1 MSPTENSSARI
12 FDNISALA
20 IAQIVAMM
28 AGFFSTAWV
37 ARSLGPEGYGI
48 IGFGTAFISYFGLM
62 VILGTDYYGNR
73 EIAQNPDKAQALA
86 AKIIGL
92 RFVLATVTLTIYF
105 AIIYFIDRSQPV
117 KIVMM
122 IQAIGPVFT
131 VIAIDFIFE
140 GRQRMRAVAVRVG
153 GSSVLS
159 LVCILLFVRG
169 SEDVYVAAAIPV
181 LATAIGTVWL
191 VGLAHKQ
198 IVPLRISLD
207 RQALTTVFK
216 DCAPIAISG
225 FMATL
230 FLNIDIVMLGFLRSE
245 AETGLYTG
253 MARLYILAFALGN
266 LVTAA
271 FRPAIA
277 AAFPEPGAMVRQYGA
292 NMTMVVLFGF
302 PIVAGVIAFPGEI
315 VGLVFGAGFAA
326 GADALVILQIAGL
339 FGYISIAAATALIAW
354 HDQLAQMWCHAA
366 VAVINIVLN
375 IFLIPRYGIE
385 GAAWATLIAQ
395 LVMLLCFT
403 GRLQLKFSV
412 GVWRPVLILVPCA
425 ALAFWLAR
433 QFTDWVQDWPS
444 IVALFAGLTLG
455 TLIYI
460 GLAFICRI
468 ISFSD
473 ISKLISQRIKLK
485 KGGA

>member
-1 MSPTENSSARI
+1 MPSTENSSARI
-12 FDNISALA
+12 LDNISALA
-20 IAQIVAMM
+20 IAQIIAMV

-62 VILGTDYYGNR
+62 VVLGTDYYGNR
-73 EIAQNPDKAQALA
+73 EIAQNPDKAQELA

-131 VIAIDFIFE
+131 VVAIDFIFE

-198 IVPLRISLD
+198 IVPLRISFNRPELV
-207 RQALTTVFK
+207 TVFK
-216 DCAPIAISG
+216 GCAPIAISG
-225 FMATL
+225 FMGAL

-253 MARLYILAFALGN
+253 MARLYMLAFALGN

-271 FRPAIA
+271 FRPAVA
-277 AAFPEPGAMVRQYGA
+277 AAFSDAGAMVRQYGA
-292 NMTMVVLFGF
+292 NVKMVVLFGF

-315 VGLVFGAGFAA
+315 VALIFGAGFAA
-326 GADALVILQIAGL
+326 GADALVILQIAGM
-339 FGYISIAAATALIAW
+339 FGYIGIAAAAALIAW

-366 VAVINIVLN
+366 AAIANIALN
-375 IFLIPRYGIE
+375 IYLIPRYGIE

-395 LVMLLCFT
+395 LVMLLCFV

-412 GVWRPVLILVPCA
+412 GVWRPVLILLPCA
-425 ALAFWLAR
+425 ASAFWIAR
-433 QFTDWVQDWPS
+433 QFADWVQDWPS
-444 IVALFAGLTLG
+444 ILILFAGLTVG

-468 ISFSD
+468 ISPSD
-473 ISKLISQRIKLK
+473 IAKLISQRIRLRS
-485 KGGA
+485 GGT

>member
-1 MSPTENSSARI
+1 MPPTENRSARI
-12 FDNISALA
+12 LDNIRALA
-20 IAQIVAMM
+20 IAQIVVMA

-48 IGFGTAFISYFGLM
+48 IGFAIAFISYFSLM
-62 VILGTDYYGNR
+62 VVLGTDYYGNR
-73 EIAQNPDKAQALA
+73 EIAQNPDKAQTLT

-92 RFVLATVTLTIYF
+92 RFVLATVILTIYF
-105 AIIYFIDRSQPV
+105 TIIYFIDLSQPV
-117 KIVMM
+117 KIVM
-122 IQAIGPVFT
+122 IIHAIGPLIN

-140 GRQRMRAVAVRVG
+140 GRQRMRAAAVRVG

-159 LVCILLFVRG
+159 LVFILLFVRG
-169 SEDVYVAAAIPV
+169 SEDVYIAAAIPV
-181 LATAIGTVWL
+181 LATVIGMIWL
-191 VGLAHKQ
+191 AGLAHKQ
-198 IVPLRISLD
+198 IFPLRISFN
-207 RQALTTVFK
+207 RSALTTVFK

-225 FMATL
+225 FMGAL

-245 AETGLYTG
+245 AETGLYAG
-253 MARLYILAFALGN
+253 MARLYILAFAIGN

-277 AAFPEPGAMVRQYGA
+277 AAFPDFGTMVRQYGA

-302 PIVAGVIAFPGEI
+302 PIVAGVIAFPDEI
-315 VGLVFGAGFAA
+315 IELVFGAGFAA
-326 GADALVILQIAGL
+326 GADALVILQIAGM
-339 FGYISIAAATALIAW
+339 FGYISIATAAALIAW

-375 IFLIPRYGIE
+375 IFLIPKYGIE

-395 LVMLLCFT
+395 LVMLLSLT
-403 GRLQLKFSV
+403 GRLQLKFSI
-412 GVWRPVLILVPCA
+412 GVWRPVLILIPCA

-433 QFTDWVQDWPS
+433 QFADWAQDWPS
-444 IVALFAGLTLG
+444 TVVLFTGLTVG
-455 TLIYI
+455 TVIYI
-460 GLAFICRI
+460 GMAFICRI

-473 ISKLISQRIKLK
+473 LTKLISQRIRLK
-485 KGGA
+485 RGGA

>member
-1 MSPTENSSARI
+1 MPPTENSSARI
-12 FDNISALA
+12 LDNISALA
-20 IAQIVAMM
+20 IAQIVAMA

-37 ARSLGPEGYGI
+37 ARLLGPEGYGI
-48 IGFGTAFISYFGLM
+48 IGFGVAFTSFFGLM
-62 VILGTDYYGNR
+62 VVLGTDYYGSR

-105 AIIYFIDRSQPV
+105 TIIYFIDRSQPV
-117 KIVMM
+117 KIVMI
-122 IQAIGPVFT
+122 IQAIGTVFI

-140 GRQRMRAVAVRVG
+140 GRQRMRAVAVRLG
-153 GSSVLS
+153 GTSVLS

-169 SEDVYVAAAIPV
+169 SEDVYIAAAIPV
-181 LATAIGTVWL
+181 LATAIGTIWL
-191 VGLAHKQ
+191 FGLAHKE
-198 IVPLRISLD
+198 IVPLRISFN
-207 RQALTTVFK
+207 RSALTTVFK
-216 DCAPIAISG
+216 DCAPIAIAG
-225 FMATL
+225 FMGAL

-253 MARLYILAFALGN
+253 MARLYILVFALGN
-266 LVTAA
+266 LVTVA

-277 AAFPEPGAMVRQYGA
+277 AAFPDSGAMVRQYGA
-292 NMTMVVLFGF
+292 NMTIVVLFGF

-315 VGLVFGAGFAA
+315 VELSFGAGFAA
-326 GADALVILQIAGL
+326 AADALVILQIAGM
-339 FGYISIAAATALIAW
+339 FGYIGIAAVAALIAW

-366 VAVINIVLN
+366 VAVLNIVLN
-375 IFLIPRYGIE
+375 IFLIPKYGIE

-395 LVMLLCFT
+395 LVMLLSLT

-412 GVWRPVLILVPCA
+412 GVWRPVLILIPCA

-433 QFTDWVQDWPS
+433 QFADWAQDWPS
-444 IVALFAGLTLG
+444 TVVLFTGLTVG
-455 TLIYI
+455 TVIYI
-460 GLAFICRI
+460 GMAFIFRI

-473 ISKLISQRIKLK
+473 LTKLISQRIRLK
-485 KGGA
+485 RGGV